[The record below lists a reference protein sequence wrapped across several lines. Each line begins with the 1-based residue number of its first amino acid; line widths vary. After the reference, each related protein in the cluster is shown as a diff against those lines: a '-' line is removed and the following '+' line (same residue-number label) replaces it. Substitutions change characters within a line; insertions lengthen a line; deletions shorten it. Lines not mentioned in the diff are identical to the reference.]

1 METEKSEK
9 MTVQKLAQSVPLTD
23 VLDIAEDVAKYIPA
37 AGGVLKIVIKILRML
52 LKIKMLQSADKHQ

>member
-9 MTVQKLAQSVPLTD
+9 MTVQKLAQSVPLAD

-37 AGGVLKIVIKILRML
+37 ASGVLKIVIKILRML
-52 LKIKMLQSADKHQ
+52 LKIKK